1 MSRFVLTA
9 QLQLQAPTNVGQVVT
24 QIQNQLNGINVNL
37 QVQGSA
43 QAQRQ
48 IQQVTQSCNN
58 ATSAAGRMGQAF
70 AVSIRRFAAFSI
82 ATRAVGLFTST
93 LSDAVQTAIDFERQ
107 LIKLS
112 QVTGDNVGKLRDLTN
127 TITGL
132 SLRFGVSS
140 QSLLETT
147 TALIQA
153 GISSKDT
160 KVALDALAKSA
171 LAPNF
176 DSLSET
182 TEGAIAILAQFK
194 LGVGALEGQLSSINA
209 VAGAFAVEASDLID
223 VVRRTGGVFK
233 SSGGDLNEL
242 LALFTS
248 VRATT
253 RESAE
258 SIGTGLRTIF
268 TRIQRPKTIEFLKQ
282 FGVEL
287 VDLNGKFVGPYEAV
301 KRLSDALS
309 GLGEG
314 DITFIKIAEE
324 LGGFRQIGKV
334 LPLLQQFAT
343 AEQAL
348 NVAQNANNSL
358 SKDAATAQ
366 AALAVRI
373 IKVKEEFLAL
383 VRGITETSTFQIM
396 ANTAL
401 NLASAL
407 IKIADAI
414 KPLLPLLTAVAAVNI
429 AKGIGSFA
437 ANVAGG
443 LRSGR
448 TFHQGGKVHKFAS
461 GGLVPGVGN
470 SDTVPAMLSPGEF
483 VIRKSSVQSLGASNL
498 AGMNSG
504 GSVSKYATGGIVVD
518 PTKIGA
524 FFLRPEEGI
533 DRTGASMKGVVQITN
548 NSVLKRLGVADSK
561 GDTRQQAFDNLTK
574 EKQASL
580 LGLSTVPKGKIDSSK
595 FFRQGSV
602 NLTNSIS
609 SPGRQALRDK
619 GISKEQIDSIDINK
633 VQNRLNRG
641 IEKGKLAVGAK
652 SVPMSG
658 SVSSYF
664 PGKDDFQ
671 TSSVAGVIAE
681 NTRKGLYNT
690 VLKSVDPVLQRLN
703 NPAISV
709 NRQQAK
715 RGASKIANDPNAKAT
730 TEGFIFEGLIKSITG
745 AKLSGNQANFDF
757 PSGSMSSS
765 KSALKAMFANLSG
778 EGIDSLIK
786 ADAKRSNSR
795 SAIDSIKNK
804 IANDINAN
812 RLEGITLS
820 KFATGGRVKG
830 IEGAP
835 LVDDI
840 PQASG
845 SILPRPSMAIQAL
858 IKAGGGAVD
867 VDRTLKRTIGDA
879 AYAKAP
885 TSGAKN
891 ASLETYFRDE
901 NKRLQD
907 LKTAPITQFGKELQA
922 AIKNGQL
929 NARKVSIIS
938 KSKRVKGA
946 AEYLSSQFGI
956 PVQNMIFTQGGSKQ
970 PALDA
975 IRNKGPRIDRIAR
988 FAVGGGAGTDTIPA
1002 LLTPGEFVVNR
1013 DSAQR
1018 IGYGNLHHMNK
1029 VGKFANGGTVGKV
1042 QRFIRG
1048 GVAEQN
1054 VDRAQGSVLSS
1065 ISEAESVFA
1074 SLLKEIAPEIK
1085 TAILDGWRGIKELKA
1100 TDTFASGKSAEGV
1113 RGVAIGSESMRFQI
1127 QGKKAAATTETV
1139 AHETGHIADFAL
1151 GGKSGGYASQQQG
1164 TFQFAVVE
1172 KVKPVMEAAFQKS
1185 GMSAEHIAD
1194 YLTKNEELFAEFFAK
1209 ASPEVRQIL
1218 TSTTDAKVGMEALSK
1233 HLGDTGFT
1241 YAGLEA
1247 SDLNVPKTSPAAAP
1261 ASPMTPPSGP
1271 PNIPPKP
1278 PTPTTTT
1285 PPSKNGFSTVGG
1297 TMGVKAGGSG
1307 GGKSG
1312 GNQASTQATQQ
1323 ATQATMGFG
1332 LGLAAVSATM
1342 QSMLKPLDENSGA
1355 MDKLSH
1361 SVLGMITTIG
1371 GVVMALEGFGIKLNG
1386 DQLKDFFTGKKGP
1399 GQVARSAN
1407 SAVRSGLRSVGGGV
1421 RDFGQSIGSS
1431 TITGLGKGI
1440 SGLARPLGNAANGL
1454 TKLAGPALAAA
1465 AGVAMLNNVISSFD
1479 DSTQRKN
1486 TAIKTGNVAEAG
1498 KAAQQEAEL
1507 SNANNARMV
1516 GGTVGGAIGSFLGPV
1531 GTAVGAAAGAAIGT
1545 LFATFAPELTQQ
1557 ISEAFGGKTMGSIVS
1572 LAQAQAQATKTQKA
1586 FEEGEKDATSAMED
1600 LNNGTITA
1608 AEGLQRIASV
1618 TQESINLQNANQKA
1632 ITENTKNRAGGAS
1645 GIARDAISGLSFGL
1659 LAESSSQR
1667 NAKIDAENAALAK
1680 TSNETQAKSFEMSR
1694 PLMNAAIKES
1704 ITFSKSPEEAK
1715 ANMNKALGEN
1725 SPEALQAR
1733 AKATRLAAQREDVA
1747 GNKESASQLRLNATQ
1762 LEKQAEQLEK
1772 SFTNLNKEIE
1782 TNRKAFEAMNLGLSA
1797 VNGAA
1802 SASALKINNF
1812 VNSLEAGASP
1822 MEGALA
1828 TLEAGVTGAAQG
1840 ISDADFGAALN
1851 QAGDTLTKFGAD
1863 AAQVTKFKGNVTA
1876 VNNAQKN
1883 SAKIF
1888 EDVKSTLSATGNQ
1901 SADTRKEAV
1910 INSIAKNS
1918 GLAEGSEELNNFKKS
1933 LQGADIDLE
1942 KLANGDLSV
1951 FENALKDLG
1960 ENAIGQAK
1968 EALMAEIKINQQ
1980 LVALTKQRI
1989 DAERNLVEAQK
2000 EALQLGMEGREIQA
2014 KYGGKA
2020 ITDQDRRG
2028 NVIGQANVGAGRLG
2042 LTEMKSGS
2050 IEELKQRRKEIT
2062 TNFGN
2067 AEVAKRTEGALNGT
2081 KGAEASEVQKDLAK
2095 ESKAYVQTVRD
2106 LIKAEEENL
2115 KTIEAKNKLE
2125 KDSMES
2131 LMSGDIEKFFQQQ
2144 AAVGATAAIAT
2155 GSQSLMGAFGAEALG
2170 GAHSNI
2176 QKMQEAGV
2184 TELYGQRIAG
2194 AGGLGER
2201 TAQSALRARGV
2212 TDPRAAQV
2220 AAGTTAEEEAS
2231 KSRLRALGGELS
2243 QAGQMGVDMAQMELQ
2258 TATMNLEKATI
2269 YAKSG
2274 VEVVQ
2279 GRQEEAAQGAGAAQ
2293 GKALGGLIYASM
2305 GKFIPRGTD
2314 TVPAMLTPGEFVV
2327 RRDAVNRGNN
2337 LALLQAINTG
2347 TTSTNN
2353 MVAGF
2358 AKGGRVQYFDEGSKN
2373 PVSQVGGGVGMGL
2386 DPAILSKF
2394 SDALNNFNDQLKTSI
2409 DKLTTTKFQVTLD
2422 TANVNV
2428 NLTGGSFLMSLKDSI
2443 KKELL
2448 DEVGEKIKNYSVT
2461 EGGGLK
2467 DNSGKILQT

>member
-9 QLQLQAPTNVGQVVT
+9 QLQLQAPNNVGQIVS

-93 LSDAVQTAIDFERQ
+93 LSDAIQTSIDFERQ

-112 QVTGDNVGKLRDLTN
+112 QVTGDNVSKLRGLTD
-127 TITGL
+127 TITSL
-132 SLRFGVSS
+132 SIGFGVSS

-268 TRIQRPKTIEFLKQ
+268 TRIQRPKTIEYLKQ

-314 DITFIKIAEE
+314 NITFIKIAEE

-334 LPLLQQFAT
+334 LPLLQQFTT
-343 AEQAL
+343 AEAAL
-348 NVAQNANNSL
+348 NVAQSANNSL

-373 IKVKEEFLAL
+373 TKVKEEFLAL
-383 VRGITETSTFQIM
+383 VRGVTETSTFQIM

-414 KPLLPLLTAVAAVNI
+414 KPLLPLLTAVAAINI
-429 AKGIGSFA
+429 ARGIGSFA
-437 ANVAGG
+437 ANVVGG
-443 LRSGR
+443 LKSGR
-448 TFHQGGKVHKFAS
+448 TFHQGGQVHKFAT

-504 GSVSKYATGGIVVD
+504 GGVRKYAAGGIVVD
-518 PTKIGA
+518 PTKVGA

-533 DRTGASMKGVVQITN
+533 DRTGISMKGAAQITN
-548 NSVLKRLGVADSK
+548 NAVLKKLGMADSK
-561 GDTRQQAFDNLTK
+561 GSTRQQAFDNLTK
-574 EKQASL
+574 ERQASL
-580 LGLSTVPKGKIDSSK
+580 LGLSTIPKGKIDSSR
-595 FFRQGSV
+595 FFRQGNV
-602 NLTNSIS
+602 NLTNSVS

-619 GISKEQIDSIDINK
+619 GVSKEEIDNINISK
-633 VQNRLNRG
+633 VQSRLNKG
-641 IEKGKLAVGAK
+641 ITKGKLAVGAK
-652 SVPMSG
+652 TVPMSG

-664 PGKDDFQ
+664 PGKSDLQ
-671 TSSVAGVIAE
+671 TSDIAGKIAE

-690 VLKSVDPVLQRLN
+690 ILRSVDPILQTLA
-703 NPAISV
+703 NPSISV
-709 NRQQAK
+709 SAQQA
-715 RGASKIANDPNAKAT
+715 RQGASKISRDANARAT
-730 TEGFIFEGLIKSITG
+730 TEGFVFEGLIKSITG
-745 AKLSGNQANFDF
+745 AKLAGNQATFDF
-757 PSGSMSSS
+757 PSGSMANS
-765 KSALKAMFANLSG
+765 KSALKAMFANRSG

-786 ADAKRSNSR
+786 ADAKRSNSK
-795 SAIDSIKNK
+795 SSIDSIKNK

-812 RLEGITLS
+812 RLEGIKLF
-820 KFATGGRVKG
+820 KFATGG
-830 IEGAP
+830 
-835 LVDDI
+835 
-840 PQASG
+840 
-845 SILPRPSMAIQAL
+845 
-858 IKAGGGAVD
+858 
-867 VDRTLKRTIGDA
+867 
-879 AYAKAP
+879 
-885 TSGAKN
+885 
-891 ASLETYFRDE
+891 
-901 NKRLQD
+901 
-907 LKTAPITQFGKELQA
+907 
-922 AIKNGQL
+922 
-929 NARKVSIIS
+929 KVF
-938 KSKRVKGA
+938 KK
-946 AEYLSSQFGI
+946 
-956 PVQNMIFTQGGSKQ
+956 
-970 PALDA
+970 
-975 IRNKGPRIDRIAR
+975 
-988 FAVGGGAGTDTIPA
+988 FAVGGGVGTDTIPA
-1002 LLTPGEFVVNR
+1002 LLTPGEFVVNKK
-1013 DSAQR
+1013 SAQS
-1018 IGYGNLHHMNK
+1018 IGYSNLNRMNK
-1029 VGKFANGGTVGKV
+1029 VAKFANGGTVGKI
-1042 QRFIRG
+1042 QKFIRG
-1048 GVAEQN
+1048 GVAEEN
-1054 VDRAQGSVLSS
+1054 VDRAQGSILSS
-1065 ISEAESVFA
+1065 ISEAEKIFA
-1074 SLLKEIAPEIK
+1074 SILNEIAPDIK
-1085 TAILDGWRGIKELKA
+1085 AAILDGFRGIKELKS

-1113 RGVAIGSESMRFQI
+1113 RGLALGSQSMMLQV

-1151 GGKSGGYASQQQG
+1151 GGKSGGYASQQKD

-1172 KVKPVMEAAFQKS
+1172 KVKPAMEAAFQKA
-1185 GMSAEHIAD
+1185 GMSAENIAN

-1218 TSTTDAKVGMEALSK
+1218 TSTTDAKVGMESLAQ

-1247 SDLNVPKTSPAAAP
+1247 SDLNVPKTSPAATA
-1261 ASPMTPPSGP
+1261 ASPMTPPNIP
-1271 PNIPPKP
+1271 PSTPPKP
-1278 PTPTTTT
+1278 PTPTLTTT
-1285 PPSKNGFSTVGG
+1285 PPPPKSGFATTGG
-1297 TMGVKAGGSG
+1297 SMGKKAGGTG
-1307 GGKSG
+1307 GGSSSP
-1312 GNQASTQATQQ
+1312 NQSAKATQQ

-1332 LGLAAVSATM
+1332 VGLSMVSATM
-1342 QSMLKPLDENSGA
+1342 QSMLKPLNENSSA
-1355 MDKLSH
+1355 VDKMSH
-1361 SVLGMITTIG
+1361 SMLGMVTTIG
-1371 GVVMALEGFGIKLNG
+1371 GVVFALESFGIKLSG
-1386 DQLKDFFTGKKGP
+1386 DKIKDF
-1399 GQVARSAN
+1399 
-1407 SAVRSGLRSVGGGV
+1407 LGGGGSAARRVGASV
-1421 RDFGQSIGSS
+1421 RGGVSS
-1431 TITGLGKGI
+1431 AGKGLTDLGMP
-1440 SGLARPLGNAANGL
+1440 SFGKGLSALSKPLGSAASAL
-1454 TKLAGPALAAA
+1454 TKLAGPTLAAA
-1465 AGVAMLNNVISSFD
+1465 AGIAILNGVISAFD

-1486 TAIKTGNVAEAG
+1486 TAIKTGNVEGAG

-1507 SNANNARMV
+1507 SNANNARMAA
-1516 GGTVGGAIGSFLGPV
+1516 GTVGGAIGSIFGPI
-1531 GTAVGAAAGAAIGT
+1531 GTVVGAAIGAGLGT
-1545 LFATFAPELTQQ
+1545 LFANFAPELTQS
-1557 ISEAFGGKTMGSIVS
+1557 ISEAFGGKTMSSIVT

-1586 FEEGEKDATSAMED
+1586 FEEGEKDAASAMED
-1600 LNNGTITA
+1600 LNNGTISA
-1608 AEGLQRIASV
+1608 AEGLKKIASV
-1618 TQESINLQNANQKA
+1618 TQESTNLQNANQKA
-1632 ITENTKNRAGGAS
+1632 IVANTGNRAGGAS
-1645 GIARDAISGLSFGL
+1645 GIARDTISGLSFGL

-1667 NAKIDAENAALAK
+1667 NSKIDSENAALAK
-1680 TSNETQAKSFEMSR
+1680 TNNETQAKSFDMSR
-1694 PLMNAAIKES
+1694 PLINATIKES
-1704 ITFSKSPEEAK
+1704 IAFSKSPEEAK
-1715 ANMNKALGEN
+1715 ANMNASLGEN

-1733 AKATRLAAQREDVA
+1733 AKATRLAAQKEDIS
-1747 GNKESASQLRLNATQ
+1747 GNTESATQLRSNATQ
-1762 LEKQAEQLEK
+1762 LDKQAEQLEK
-1772 SFTNLNKEIE
+1772 SFTNLSKEIE
-1782 TNRKAFEAMNLGLSA
+1782 TNRKAFEAMNLGLSS

-1802 SASALKINNF
+1802 GASALKIDNF

-1840 ISDADFGAALN
+1840 ISDVDFTAALGE
-1851 QAGDTLTKFGAD
+1851 ASSALTKFGAST
-1863 AAQVTKFKGNVTA
+1863 AQVTQFEGNVKA
-1876 VNNAQKN
+1876 VNSAQKN

-1888 EDVKSTLSATGNQ
+1888 EDVKSTLSASGDQ
-1901 SADTRKEAV
+1901 SAEGRKEV
-1910 INSIAKNS
+1910 VVNSIMKNS
-1918 GLAEGSEELNNFKKS
+1918 GLAEGSTEFKNFKDS
-1933 LQGADIDLE
+1933 LMAADIDLQ
-1942 KLANGDLSV
+1942 KLADGDISV
-1951 FENALKDLG
+1951 FQEALKDLG
-1960 ENAIGQAK
+1960 QNAIGQTK
-1968 EALMAEIKINQQ
+1968 EALMAQIKVNQQ
-1980 LVALTKQRI
+1980 LVSLTKQRI

-2000 EALQLGMEGREIQA
+2000 EALQLQMEGREVQA

-2020 ITDQDRRG
+2020 ITDEERRT
-2028 NVIGQANVGAGRLG
+2028 NIVGQANAGAGRLG
-2042 LTEMKSGS
+2042 LTEMKGGS
-2050 IEELKQRRKEIT
+2050 IAELQQRRKEIT
-2062 TNFGN
+2062 AGLGAGET
-2067 AEVAKRTEGALNGT
+2067 AKRTENALVGP
-2081 KGAEASEVQKDLAK
+2081 KGAETAANQQDLAK
-2095 ESKAYVQTVRD
+2095 ATKEYAQTVRD

-2115 KTIEAKNKLE
+2115 KTIEAKTKLE

-2131 LMSGDIEKFFQQQ
+2131 LMSGDIEKFFEQQ

-2155 GSQSLMGAFGAEALG
+2155 GNQSLTGAFGAQALA
-2170 GAHSNI
+2170 GANSNI
-2176 QKMQEAGV
+2176 QKMQESGV
-2184 TELYGQRIAG
+2184 QEVYGQRITG

-2201 TAQSALRARGV
+2201 SAQEALRARGV

-2231 KSRLRALGGELS
+2231 KSRLRGLGGELS
-2243 QAGQMGVDMAQMELQ
+2243 AAGQMGVDAATMQLQ

-2269 YAKSG
+2269 YASSG

-2279 GRQEEAAQGAGAAQ
+2279 DREKEAAGVAQ

-2337 LALLQAINTG
+2337 LALLQAINSG
-2347 TTSTNN
+2347 AASANN

-2358 AKGGRVQYFDEGSKN
+2358 AKGGRVNYFANGGMTNESGA
-2373 PVSQVGGGVGMGL
+2373 GGGGGRSTVSL
-2386 DPAILSKF
+2386 DPTTVSRLSE
-2394 SDALNNFNDQLKTSI
+2394 ALNTFNKQLTDSI
-2409 DKLTTTKFQVTLD
+2409 NTLSTTKFKVALD
-2422 TANVNV
+2422 NTNINV

-2443 KKELL
+2443 QEDLL
-2448 DEVGEKIKNYSVT
+2448 NKVGEMIKNHKVG
-2461 EGGGLK
+2461 EGGNLK
-2467 DNSGKILQT
+2467 NSGGKMLSNE